1 MDVWVDELYGVVQVE
16 LGYVGKI
23 FYEVYQGEDRDEV
36 FCFVFV
42 GNIFGIYYQDNGI
55 IKYFKC

>member
-1 MDVWVDELYGVVQVE
+1 MDIWVDELYGVVQVE

-36 FCFVFV
+36 FCFVFISY
-42 GNIFGIYYQDNGI
+42 IFGIYYQDNGI